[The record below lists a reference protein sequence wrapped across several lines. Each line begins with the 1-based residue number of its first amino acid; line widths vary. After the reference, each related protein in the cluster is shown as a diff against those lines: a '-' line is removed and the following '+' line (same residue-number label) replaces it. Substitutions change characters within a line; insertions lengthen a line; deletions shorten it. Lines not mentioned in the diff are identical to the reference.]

1 MEGRFVVVPGLAE
14 RRCPMAFKVSCVDAG
29 SDCPG
34 SFTTATEDELMEIV
48 HLHQGIAHPDMQ
60 QNEETDK
67 FVKTLVKTV

>member
-1 MEGRFVVVPGLAE
+1 
-14 RRCPMAFKVSCVDAG
+14 MAFKVSCVDAG

-48 HLHQGIAHPDMQ
+48 HVHQTIAHPDIQ
-60 QNEETDK
+60 QSDETDA